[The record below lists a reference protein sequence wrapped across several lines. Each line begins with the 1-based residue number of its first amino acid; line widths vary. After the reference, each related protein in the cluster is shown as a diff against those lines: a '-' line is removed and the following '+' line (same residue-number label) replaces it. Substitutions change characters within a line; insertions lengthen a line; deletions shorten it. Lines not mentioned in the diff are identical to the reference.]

1 MEKHSNNAYYTIYE
15 YNENGQLSNLSSNDF
30 TMKLNHDL
38 NGNVIQIDYNEG
50 AFSTFYKFEYG
61 ERVAKIGQNNIINY
75 DADGRLIGKL
85 NYNFNYNPNGTLE
98 SITYLK

>member
-1 MEKHSNNAYYTIYE
+1 
-15 YNENGQLSNLSSNDF
+15 
-30 TMKLNHDL
+30 MKFNHDL

-61 ERVAKIGQNNIINY
+61 ERVAKIGQNSIINY